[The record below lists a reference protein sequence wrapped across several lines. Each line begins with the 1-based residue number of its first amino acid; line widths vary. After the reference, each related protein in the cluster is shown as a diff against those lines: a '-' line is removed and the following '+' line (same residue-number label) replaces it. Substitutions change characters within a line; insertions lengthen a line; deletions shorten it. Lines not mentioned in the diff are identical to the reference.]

1 MFMKTKGLLPYNT
14 QFREEPKCNSPSHLK
29 RKQIIDVPFHNM
41 SCSTLYETTVSIRKT
56 TDLKSP
62 KPIEHL
68 TTMKDNQHTSGI
80 SLIRLVNE

>member
-1 MFMKTKGLLPYNT
+1 MPV
-14 QFREEPKCNSPSHLK
+14 LK
-29 RKQIIDVPFHNM
+29 VIIAYFIFSLKVSNVTFIFVA
-41 SCSTLYETTVSIRKT
+41 TTISFRKT

-68 TTMKDNQHTSGI
+68 TPMKDNQHTSGI